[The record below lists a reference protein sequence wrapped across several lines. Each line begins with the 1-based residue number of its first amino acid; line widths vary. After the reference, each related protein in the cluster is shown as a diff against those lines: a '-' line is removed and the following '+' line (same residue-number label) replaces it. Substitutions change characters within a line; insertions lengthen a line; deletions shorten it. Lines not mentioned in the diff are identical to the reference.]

1 MAKRKESVYHI
12 HERSSDWLKIK
23 ANRRQEVVIGG
34 FTKNEGS
41 SKLFSSLLVGL
52 YEGKKLIY
60 TGKVGTGF
68 SAKLQQE
75 LMAQFKPLVTKN
87 SPFDDEPDINKS
99 SRFRPALLM
108 PLSPGYIPTWFAK

>member
-52 YEGKKLIY
+52 YEGKKLIIPERSEQDS
-60 TGKVGTGF
+60 V
-68 SAKLQQE
+68 Q
-75 LMAQFKPLVTKN
+75 N
-87 SPFDDEPDINKS
+87 CNKS
-99 SRFRPALLM
+99 
-108 PLSPGYIPTWFAK
+108 